1 MYFAARRLPEMRLR
15 PRPGTSVPTCKG
27 GCNDGIDH
35 GRCCCCRRGGC
46 ARPRSAYPPFQLRP
60 AASAIEMKHLTV
72 RNAGKAVTIG
82 TRIVPADTFLS
93 RLFGL
98 LGKTRLEPGCGLL
111 IRPSSGVHTMGML
124 FPIDVVALDK
134 AMRVVKVW
142 RRLRPFRVTSVSF
155 KISSVLELPA
165 GQIEA
170 CQIERGDLLEIIS
183 S

>member
-1 MYFAARRLPEMRLR
+1 
-15 PRPGTSVPTCKG
+15 
-27 GCNDGIDH
+27 
-35 GRCCCCRRGGC
+35 
-46 ARPRSAYPPFQLRP
+46 
-60 AASAIEMKHLTV
+60 MKHITL

-124 FPIDVVALDK
+124 FSIDVVALDK

-142 RRLRPFRVTSVSF
+142 RRLRPFRMTRVSLKF
-155 KISSVLELPA
+155 RSVLELPA
-165 GQIEA
+165 GQIDA
-170 CQIERGDLLEIIS
+170 CRIELGDQLEIVAEG
-183 S
+183 

>member
-1 MYFAARRLPEMRLR
+1 
-15 PRPGTSVPTCKG
+15 
-27 GCNDGIDH
+27 
-35 GRCCCCRRGGC
+35 
-46 ARPRSAYPPFQLRP
+46 
-60 AASAIEMKHLTV
+60 MKHLTI
-72 RNAGKAVTIG
+72 RNTGKAVTVG
-82 TRIVPADTFLS
+82 TRIVLADTFLS

-98 LGKTRLEPGCGLL
+98 LGKSRLEPGCGLL

-142 RRLRPFRVTSVSF
+142 QRLPPFRMTSVSF
-155 KISSVLELPA
+155 KVRSVLELTA

-170 CQIERGDLLEIIS
+170 CQIEHGDQLEIVS